1 MYRARSTPGRTRA
14 GPTMQDAR
22 PRPRPPLRPPTA
34 AVAIVL
40 AAFAAAAA
48 AEPPARGSVT
58 PCRVDEKSLVG
69 AWASRGPA
77 ASFESIAFSVDDEG
91 RVFQS
96 WRHQRPEIGNGTWSL
111 AGCVLRI
118 GHATEPQ
125 LSWVF
130 HVEGGPDGELRL
142 REDGTRRQ
150 ERYRRMP

>member
-1 MYRARSTPGRTRA
+1 MSEPRASR
-14 GPTMQDAR
+14 R
-22 PRPRPPLRPPTA
+22 PSVRPLRA
-34 AVAIVL
+34 VL
-40 AAFAAAAA
+40 AIALGAAGAAAL
-48 AEPPARGSVT
+48 AEPPARGSTVA
-58 PCRVDEKSLVG
+58 CRVDEKSLVG
-69 AWASRGPA
+69 AWAARGPA
-77 ASFESIAFSVDDEG
+77 ASFESIAFRVDDDG

-111 AGCVLRI
+111 ADCVLRI